1 MEGMMANCSR
11 KNETLVISL
20 VLNCSALFLFLS
32 ALKAMDQGH
41 FWDFLLCSGSGLT
54 FLLAPKDH
62 EFFKTKISSF
72 SDLTKLGFYTDPLTA
87 AFLTMSQFMMAAGLL
102 GALLFGR

>member
-1 MEGMMANCSR
+1 MANWIR
-11 KNETLVISL
+11 KNEALVISL
-20 VLNCSALFLFLS
+20 ALNCGALFLFFS

-41 FWDFLLCSGSGLT
+41 IWDFLLCSGSGLI

-87 AFLTMSQFMMAAGLL
+87 AFLTMAECMIVVGMLGLL
-102 GALLFGR
+102 FEL